1 MYLKVSLI
9 SPRIYDTINKEKKK
23 WGGSMFKEKLAQIP
37 NKPGSYQMRNKDGI
51 IIYVGKA
58 KNLHRRVNSYFNR
71 TQTGKTAKMVSEIAD
86 FTYIVTATELES
98 LLLEINLIKQYNP
111 KYNVLLKDDKSYPY
125 IEYIEK
131 PYPKLKVSRYLQIR
145 KKDHKKLF
153 GPYPNAYAARR
164 IVNLLNRLYPL
175 KKCDGNPKK
184 VCLYYHIGEC
194 LGYCEKKIDQEKL
207 KQMQEDILGF
217 LNGNDKILKDKIV
230 EKMESYSQALNFEL
244 ALELKKELDYINI
257 VLDKQKITLQDLT
270 NRDCI
275 GYYFNNGYISVQILF
290 IRNGKIVGGHTDL
303 FPIVSDLEE
312 EMDSYIMR
320 FYAKHEIPKEILV
333 AEEISSTVLQSY
345 FENKLVVPQ
354 KGQKKKLLEMAT
366 ENAKINLENELELVL
381 KKEYFTEDANEELR
395 KILQLET
402 LDRID
407 LFDNSNLFGDWSV
420 SGMVVFKNGVPAKNE
435 YRKYKISF
443 DKNDDYG
450 MMREVIYRRY
460 QRALVEKTELPNLI
474 IVDGGI
480 GQIHACKEVLDA
492 LHLKIKVCGLK
503 KNDKHRTNDLVDGD
517 TLELVDIPKDSN
529 VFHYLTRMQDE
540 VHRYTII
547 YHRTV
552 RSKGSISSVLDNI
565 PGIGAKRKKELIKTF
580 GSVTKME
587 NASLEELTKILPEQ
601 VAISLQ
607 DYLKSRKEAS
617 EKSS

>member
-1 MYLKVSLI
+1 M
-9 SPRIYDTINKEKKK
+9 
-23 WGGSMFKEKLAQIP
+23 
-37 NKPGSYQMRNKDGI
+37 
-51 IIYVGKA
+51 
-58 KNLHRRVNSYFNR
+58 
-71 TQTGKTAKMVSEIAD
+71 
-86 FTYIVTATELES
+86 
-98 LLLEINLIKQYNP
+98 
-111 KYNVLLKDDKSYPY
+111 
-125 IEYIEK
+125 
-131 PYPKLKVSRYLQIR
+131 
-145 KKDHKKLF
+145 
-153 GPYPNAYAARR
+153 
-164 IVNLLNRLYPL
+164 NLLNRLYPL

-194 LGYCEKKIDQEKL
+194 LGYCEKNIDHEKL
-207 KQMQEDILGF
+207 KKMQEDILGF
-217 LNGNDKILKDKIV
+217 LNGNDKILKDKIL
-230 EKMESYSQALNFEL
+230 EKMDSYSKALNFEL

-257 VLDKQKITLQDLT
+257 VLSKQKITLQDLT

-303 FPIVSDLEE
+303 FPVVSDLEE
-312 EMDSYIMR
+312 EMDSYITR
-320 FYAKHEIPKEILV
+320 FYARHEIPKEILV
-333 AEEISSTVLQSY
+333 SEEIASSVLQNY

-354 KGQKKKLLEMAT
+354 KGQKKKLVEMAT
-366 ENAKINLENELELVL
+366 ENARINLENELELVL

-395 KILQLET
+395 KILHLDT

-474 IVDGGI
+474 IVDGGV
-480 GQIHACKEVLDA
+480 GQIHACKEVLEA
-492 LHLKIKVCGLK
+492 LNLPIKVCGLK

-517 TLELVDIPKDSN
+517 TLELIDIQKASN

-540 VHRYTII
+540 VHRYTIT

-587 NASLEELTKILPEQ
+587 NASLEELSKILPKE

-617 EKSS
+617 EK